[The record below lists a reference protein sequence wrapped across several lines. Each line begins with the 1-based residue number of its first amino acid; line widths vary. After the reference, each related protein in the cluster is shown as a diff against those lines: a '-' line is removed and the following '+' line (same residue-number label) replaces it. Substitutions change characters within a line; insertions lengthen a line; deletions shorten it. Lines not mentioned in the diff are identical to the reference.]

1 MRLFS
6 VLLTGKARFALTNSA
21 ERSTLRQAEKE
32 KGTGMKGTLIV
43 NHDLHGEKFRA
54 QTALYLAAAEKLG
67 MTLTVRTNA
76 EPFVSGADFVLFLA
90 KDVRLA
96 RLLEQDGCR
105 VFNSASSIA
114 LCDDKSLTYLRL
126 REEGLPMPETLI
138 APMMF
143 FAADWSHNPFV
154 ETAVQTLGF
163 PMVVKE
169 ACGSFG
175 QQVWLVKDRS
185 ELIERLNA
193 SASRTMLLQR
203 FVASSYGRDIRVQVV
218 GREVVASMY
227 RWSETDFR
235 ANVSNGGSMKP
246 YLPTEEQKALALQAC
261 DVLGLSFGGVD
272 LLFGEGDEPLLCEVN
287 SNAHIRNL
295 LDCTG
300 INVAEH
306 ILAYIRDTVMRT

>member
-1 MRLFS
+1 
-6 VLLTGKARFALTNSA
+6 
-21 ERSTLRQAEKE
+21 
-32 KGTGMKGTLIV
+32 MKGTLVI
-43 NHDLHGEKFRA
+43 NHDLQGEKFRA
-54 QTALYLAAAEKLG
+54 QTALYLAAAEKRG
-67 MTLTVRTNA
+67 IDMAVRTNA
-76 EPFVSGADFVLFLA
+76 EHIERGTDFVLFLS

-126 REEGLPMPETLI
+126 RGEGIPMPETLLV
-138 APMMF
+138 PMTF
-143 FAADWSHNPFV
+143 FAADWSGNPFL
-154 ETAVQTLGF
+154 ETAERTLGF

-175 QQVWLVKDRS
+175 QQVWLVNDRR
-185 ELIERLNA
+185 LLAERLNA
-193 SASRTMLLQR
+193 SSPRTVLLQR
-203 FVASSYGRDIRVQVV
+203 FIAPSRGRDIRLQVV

-227 RWSETDFR
+227 RWSDTDFR

-246 YLPTEEQKALALQAC
+246 YTPTEAQKTLAVQAC
-261 DVLGLSFGGVD
+261 DALGLAFGGVD
-272 LLFGEGDEPLLCEVN
+272 LLFGEDDEPLLCEVN

-300 INVAEH
+300 IDVAEH
-306 ILAYIRDTVMRT
+306 ILAHICKTVKKA

>member
-1 MRLFS
+1 M
-6 VLLTGKARFALTNSA
+6 N
-21 ERSTLRQAEKE
+21 
-32 KGTGMKGTLIV
+32 GTLVV

-54 QTALYLAAAEKLG
+54 QTALYLAAAEKRSID
-67 MTLTVRTNA
+67 MTVRTNA
-76 EPFVSGADFVLFLA
+76 ESIDRGTDFVLFLS

-126 REEGLPMPETLI
+126 RKAGLPMPETLLV
-138 APMMF
+138 PMTF
-143 FAADWSHNPFV
+143 FAADWSGNPFV
-154 ETAVQTLGF
+154 ETAAQTLGF

-175 QQVWLVKDRS
+175 QQVWLVNDKT
-185 ELIERLNA
+185 ELVERLNA
-193 SASRTMLLQR
+193 SSPRTVLLQR
-203 FVASSYGRDIRVQVV
+203 FVSSSQGRDVRLQVV

-227 RWSETDFR
+227 RWSDTDFR

-246 YLPTEEQKALALQAC
+246 YTPTDAQRALAVQAC
-261 DVLGLSFGGVD
+261 DALGLSFGGVD
-272 LLFGEGDEPLLCEVN
+272 VLFGVDDEPLLCEVN

-300 INVAEH
+300 IDVAEH
-306 ILAYIRDTVMRT
+306 ILAHICETVQNP